1 MTPAEQRLL
10 KQQAIDLARC
20 RRMAKKSTPLQE
32 YKAWRRGVEA
42 EGHEVTIIFEQYY
55 ALTRSKCYYNGFV
68 DEDGLVGIDRINSNY
83 GYHSKNCRP
92 CCWKCNRAKS
102 TMTEEEFYA
111 WVHSVETHMNTGREP
126 RWISIVSE

>member
-1 MTPAEQRLL
+1 MSPAEQKLL

-20 RRMAKKSTPLQE
+20 RRIAKKSTPLQE

-42 EGHEVTIIFEQYY
+42 EGHQVTIIFEQYY

-83 GYHSKNCRP
+83 GYHSRNCRP

-102 TMTEEEFYA
+102 SMPDEEFLSWIHSVQVHMTEK
-111 WVHSVETHMNTGREP
+111 GGLQ
-126 RWISIVSE
+126 WISTVSA